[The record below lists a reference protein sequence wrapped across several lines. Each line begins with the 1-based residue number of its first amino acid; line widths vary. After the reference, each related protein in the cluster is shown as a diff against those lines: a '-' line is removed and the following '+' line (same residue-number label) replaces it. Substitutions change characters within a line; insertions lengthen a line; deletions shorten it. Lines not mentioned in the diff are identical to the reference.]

1 MSKSSTNEK
10 SKISLND
17 DPKAAMKK
25 IMSATTDSE
34 GVIRFDMI
42 NQPGISNLMNIYS
55 VLTGESIADIE
66 TSFTGKGYGD
76 FKKEL
81 VGVVQESLA
90 PIQERFNDIRYSD
103 ELITVLKDGAE
114 RANAIAVPVLA
125 RVKERFG
132 LGL

>member
-1 MSKSSTNEK
+1 MPCGDCSVA
-10 SKISLND
+10 I
-17 DPKAAMKK
+17 PCAGA
-25 IMSATTDSE
+25 ATTRCREAPRSRPL
-34 GVIRFDMI
+34 RF
-42 NQPGISNLMNIYS
+42 S
-55 VLTGESIADIE
+55 ADIE

-90 PIQERFNDIRYSD
+90 PIQERFNDIRYSE